1 MAAYVAVISL
11 MGTIQQLPLS
21 SLHLKEVHEEH
32 MKQLY
37 EKVGSL
43 KEFLDNSD
51 DKSPRDLQKKVKDIA
66 HETEDE
72 VESYIQ
78 REAHKTHL
86 NILKRLFH
94 LPRKAHKRLL
104 KILQCA
110 IEDIDSFKEQIID
123 HERKV
128 AESVGSSVTVDDHE
142 AFARA
147 LTLRYNDL
155 PSHLKACFMYFGVF
169 PKSSEISVK
178 KFIRLWVAEGLLE
191 LKGHDE
197 SENEAS
203 SLLQQLIDG
212 SLVVVSKRS
221 LNGKIKTCKTYRMF
235 SPQGRR
241 WVSVNSKRDYHPVP
255 FDDLTHSRTRS
266 LHFFVSGTEP
276 TNELRLS
283 NFKLLRVLDLQSL
296 VPNDFPTPLLDLVC
310 LRYVALTITISKCLQ
325 ISSLWNFLTSTVHG
339 SALVQ
344 SPTIS
349 FQNEIIEMP
358 QLRYFHSTRLYLSSP
373 MKVPVLDNLQ
383 SFSRLN
389 PSCYTKEIF
398 QGIREVKKL

>member
-1 MAAYVAVISL
+1 
-11 MGTIQQLPLS
+11 
-21 SLHLKEVHEEH
+21 
-32 MKQLY
+32 
-37 EKVGSL
+37 
-43 KEFLDNSD
+43 
-51 DKSPRDLQKKVKDIA
+51 
-66 HETEDE
+66 
-72 VESYIQ
+72 
-78 REAHKTHL
+78 
-86 NILKRLFH
+86 
-94 LPRKAHKRLL
+94 
-104 KILQCA
+104 
-110 IEDIDSFKEQIID
+110 
-123 HERKV
+123 
-128 AESVGSSVTVDDHE
+128 
-142 AFARA
+142 
-147 LTLRYNDL
+147 
-155 PSHLKACFMYFGVF
+155 MYFGVF
-169 PKSSEISVK
+169 PKSSEISVN

-197 SENEAS
+197 SENEAA

-221 LNGKIKTCKTYRMF
+221 LNGKIKTCRVHGPAHDLCLREAECKNLLYVVNPETGKTYRMF
-235 SPQGRR
+235 SPQGRQ
-241 WVSVNSKRDYHPVP
+241 WVSVNSKGDYHPVP
-255 FDDLTHSRTRS
+255 FDDLTHSRMRS

-296 VPNDFPTPLLDLVC
+296 VLNDFPTPLLDLVC

-325 ISSLWNFLTSTVHG
+325 ISSLWNLQTSTVHG

-358 QLRYFHSTRLYLSSP
+358 QLRYLHSTRLYISSP

-398 QGIREVKKL
+398 QGIRKVKKLGIFGRG